1 MLCVERGT
9 REILAGEYGDLR
21 RGRSEGVRD
30 EMTVAGGRGQKD
42 EGTRTLA
49 YNAVMLGRYRR
60 EVRSCRSGRWEY
72 RHQAGPVMR

>member
-30 EMTVAGGRGQKD
+30 EMAVAGGRGQKD

-49 YNAVMLGRYRR
+49 CNAVMLGRYRR
-60 EVRSCRSGRWEY
+60 EIGP
-72 RHQAGPVMR
+72 AGLGDGNTDTRQDR